1 MSVTAT
7 VKIFRF
13 DPTID
18 KEPRYDLYQVPEEGW
33 NGLKI
38 VDTLRYIYENIDG
51 SLSFREPC
59 RQRLC
64 GACNIMVNQKPA
76 LACNALSEKEMIIE
90 PLPKYAVIKDLV
102 IDLKERTK

>member
-1 MSVTAT
+1 MPVEAT
-7 VKIFRF
+7 VKILRF
-13 DPTID
+13 DPSVD
-18 KEPRYDLYQVPEEGW
+18 KEPHFDTYQVPAEGW

-38 VDTLRYIYENIDG
+38 IDTLRYIYENMDG

-76 LACNALSEKEMIIE
+76 LACNDLSVQEMVIE
-90 PLPKYAVIKDLV
+90 PLPKYKVIKDLV
-102 IDLKERTK
+102 IDLKERAK